1 MFRVLFLVLMAY
13 LVYRGIASLLDQV
26 RVAAGGARRTV
37 RPPQTSPRSGRP
49 AERPEYPETIETLVR
64 CTGCGTHVLRSR
76 TLTAAGGAHYCSD
89 ECRRRAAQSA

>member
-1 MFRVLFLVLMAY
+1 MIRLLFLVLMAY

-26 RVAAGGARRTV
+26 RIAGGGAARRPV
-37 RPPQTSPRSGRP
+37 RPTPEPP
-49 AERPEYPETIETLVR
+49 AHPEHPEIIETLVR

-76 TLTAAGGAHYCSD
+76 TLTAAGGAFYCSD

>member
-1 MFRVLFLVLMAY
+1 MIRILFLVLMAY

-26 RVAAGGARRTV
+26 RIAGGGAARRPV
-37 RPPQTSPRSGRP
+37 RPPTRS
-49 AERPEYPETIETLVR
+49 ERPEHPENPANPEIIETLVR

-76 TLTAAGGAHYCSD
+76 SLTAAGGASYCSD

>member
-1 MFRVLFLVLMAY
+1 MIRLLFLVLMAY

-26 RVAAGGARRTV
+26 RIAGGGAVRSAR
-37 RPPQTSPRSGRP
+37 PSGP
-49 AERPEYPETIETLVR
+49 KNSGHPEHPEMVETLVR

-76 TLTAAGGAHYCSD
+76 TLTAAGGAFYCSD

>member
-1 MFRVLFLVLMAY
+1 MIRLLFLVLMAY

-26 RVAAGGARRTV
+26 RIAGGGAARRPV
-37 RPPQTSPRSGRP
+37 RPIQK
-49 AERPEYPETIETLVR
+49 RPEHPEHPENPALTETLVR

-76 TLTAAGGAHYCSD
+76 SLTAAGGASYCSD

>member
-1 MFRVLFLVLMAY
+1 MIRILFLVLMAY

-26 RVAAGGARRTV
+26 RIAGGGAARRPV
-37 RPPQTSPRSGRP
+37 RPPAGS
-49 AERPEYPETIETLVR
+49 ARPEHPETIETLVR

-76 TLTAAGGAHYCSD
+76 TLTAAGGACYCSD

>member
-1 MFRVLFLVLMAY
+1 MLRLLFLVLMAY

-26 RVAAGGARRTV
+26 RIAAGGAAR
-37 RPPQTSPRSGRP
+37 RP
-49 AERPEYPETIETLVR
+49 ARPIQKHPESPAITETLVR

-76 TLTAAGGAHYCSD
+76 TLTAAGGAYYCSD

>member
-1 MFRVLFLVLMAY
+1 MIRLLFLVLMAY
-13 LVYRGIASLLDQV
+13 LVYRGIASLLDQA
-26 RVAAGGARRTV
+26 RIAGGGAAP
-37 RPPQTSPRSGRP
+37 RPQAKHS
-49 AERPEYPETIETLVR
+49 EMVETLVR

>member
-1 MFRVLFLVLMAY
+1 MIRILFLVLMAY

-26 RVAAGGARRTV
+26 RIAAGGGTRRPV
-37 RPPQTSPRSGRP
+37 RPTPRS
-49 AERPEYPETIETLVR
+49 ERPGQPEHENPESIETLVR

-76 TLTAAGGAHYCSD
+76 TLTAAGGAFYCSD

>member
-1 MFRVLFLVLMAY
+1 MIRLLFLVLMAY
-13 LVYRGIASLLDQV
+13 LVYRGIASLLDQA
-26 RVAAGGARRTV
+26 RIAGGGAARRPA
-37 RPPQTSPRSGRP
+37 RPPVSS
-49 AERPEYPETIETLVR
+49 ERPEHQEMVETLVR

>member
-1 MFRVLFLVLMAY
+1 MIRLLFLVLMAY

-26 RVAAGGARRTV
+26 RIAGGGAARR
-37 RPPQTSPRSGRP
+37 PARSARP
-49 AERPEYPETIETLVR
+49 AGPEPSENPESVETLVR

-76 TLTAAGGAHYCSD
+76 TLIAAGGASYCSA